1 MKRSVA
7 AQRRATKILF
17 AGLTCLE
24 GRTRRH
30 AEKQRT
36 TYIAHLPRQHK
47 AVESGNREG
56 MYSITLARQFILEA
70 ELTGGK
76 PNFTLNTRNKS
87 IQKYPQSSARRRTR
101 AARVTV
107 AAPLLAR
114 PPLLL
119 SIQMRSNWLRPRR
132 RELIPTCYPSVSCEA
147 SVSI

>member
-1 MKRSVA
+1 MGVLFLSRFQLPQEISEKRWFLSP
-7 AQRRATKILF
+7 RT
-17 AGLTCLE
+17 AGGTQPIP
-24 GRTRRH
+24 TPH

-47 AVESGNREG
+47 AVESGSREG
-56 MYSITLARQFILEA
+56 MVTAHRRK
-70 ELTGGK
+70 T

-87 IQKYPQSSARRRTR
+87 IQKVPRKSSARRRTR